1 MAQRTKKKAKDIE
14 VKAEVVKPSIK
25 TKEFTLKRDHEG
37 KKAGEKIRVGLR
49 GEQFYK
55 SKNII

>member
-1 MAQRTKKKAKDIE
+1 MKKSKKAEIE
-14 VKAEVVKPSIK
+14 VQAEIVKPKIK
-25 TKEFTLKRDHEG
+25 TKEFILKRPLNG
-37 KKAGEKIRVGLR
+37 KKAGEKVSLGIK

>member
-1 MAQRTKKKAKDIE
+1 MGKKKKAEDIE
-14 VKAEVVKPSIK
+14 VKSEVLKPEVK
-25 TKEFTLKRDHEG
+25 TKEFTLKRDHDG
-37 KKAGEKIRVGLR
+37 KKAGETIQVGKI